1 MFKSKKNRFVALEV
15 NEYVI
20 RAIVMNSLDI
30 KQAVVYE
37 HPLQPGIIE
46 GDTIRD
52 EMALFDE
59 LKELVPAWGIKRH
72 DVRFFVPDSSVM
84 MKSFEHPTDV
94 VAGKLKAYVE
104 MELGRT
110 IHLPFAQSAY

>member
-37 HPLQPGIIE
+37 HPLQ
-46 GDTIRD
+46 T
-52 EMALFDE
+52 
-59 LKELVPAWGIKRH
+59 WNH
-72 DVRFFVPDSSVM
+72 
-84 MKSFEHPTDV
+84 
-94 VAGKLKAYVE
+94 
-104 MELGRT
+104 
-110 IHLPFAQSAY
+110 